1 MMVLKRYLPAACW
14 VLVCL
19 ASVSTVWADEFHY
32 NNMLIGERAAG
43 MGGAFTALA
52 DDTSGMYYNPAGIV
66 YAEEKSLSASVN
78 AYYSLSKKYSGVIAG
93 SDLKRNYSAIVPN
106 FFGVQQ
112 PIGPVSLGFSYA
124 VPEHSFENMDETF
137 TDLPLPY
144 EMKQYYGDPNL
155 RIARYVLNLNTED
168 KINPDY
174 AIGVSVSSLVGR
186 EKRDVLSQRPRNH
199 ALRFI
204 ARDSFKTRWF
214 PSFTMYPPMAKSRYR
229 NVDNFCWT

>member
-1 MMVLKRYLPAACW
+1 MMILKRYLPAACW

-19 ASVSTVWADEFHY
+19 ASVSSVWADEFHY

-66 YAEEKSLSASVN
+66 HAEEKSLSASVN

-155 RIARYVLNLNTED
+155 
-168 KINPDY
+168 
-174 AIGVSVSSLVGR
+174 
-186 EKRDVLSQRPRNH
+186 
-199 ALRFI
+199 
-204 ARDSFKTRWF
+204 
-214 PSFTMYPPMAKSRYR
+214 
-229 NVDNFCWT
+229 